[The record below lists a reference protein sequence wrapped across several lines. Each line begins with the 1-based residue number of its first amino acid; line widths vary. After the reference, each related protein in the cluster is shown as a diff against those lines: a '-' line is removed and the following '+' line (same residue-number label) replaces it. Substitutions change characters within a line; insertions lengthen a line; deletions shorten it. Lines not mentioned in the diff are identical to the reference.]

1 MADLKNTAD
10 AIEQY
15 ENIRLR
21 ADIHFNQ
28 AAQVMKNCL
37 RDICSKAGVP
47 YSDEYSVKMD
57 GIIEDIKTGV
67 ALEIRAEQLRGNIQ
81 RAGDG
86 RADDGQPCQS
96 K

>member
-1 MADLKNTAD
+1 MADLKNTTD

-21 ADIHFNQ
+21 ADIHFKQ

-37 RDICSKAGVP
+37 RDICGKAGVP

-67 ALEIRAEQLRGNIQ
+67 ALEIRAEALLSKIPHTDKEAG
-81 RAGDG
+81 GDG
-86 RADDGQPCQS
+86 V
-96 K
+96 